1 MATDR
6 TAQSG
11 NFILFLTSRLSVW
24 WEGEEASDDGG
35 ADTEAA
41 LASAQGEAMD
51 GAGWPAPC

>member
-1 MATDR
+1 MDS